1 MTPVLLNTTSI
12 ETRSTASTTASTNYV
27 VRYYTRLTAL
37 TRELEVAA
45 FIIKELEM
53 EVLIR
58 ERKDEALTLM
68 EKLTDIQQRGEQEL
82 RELKDLLK
90 HDESSA
96 AVIQALEDLW
106 NARVR
111 P

>member
-1 MTPVLLNTTSI
+1 MSSGTIP
-12 ETRSTASTTASTNYV
+12 
-27 VRYYTRLTAL
+27 RLTAL

-96 AVIQALEDLW
+96 AVIQALEDLLECTGTTVTFIEGEIGKM
-106 NARVR
+106 A
-111 P
+111 